1 METKELEKQFNVV
14 SEVYDAQRRELIPCF
29 DDFYQVPLVVSEN
42 VQNVKHILD
51 LGAGTGL
58 MSAFFNTKYPEA
70 SYTLVDISESM
81 LNKARE
87 RFSKFSNFLFL
98 QEDFSALHF
107 PQEHFDL
114 VISSLAIHHL
124 DDELKQLLF
133 GKVYHFLKKGGWFI
147 NADQVLGNDTLSEM
161 IYTTYWKNYV
171 LSNRKLSVEA
181 KEATFERIKLDKMA
195 TLPQQ
200 LNWLKQKGFQSP
212 NCYYQYYNFVV
223 FGAKK

>member
-1 METKELEKQFNVV
+1 METRELEKQFNAI
-14 SEVYDAQRRELIPCF
+14 SQVYDTQRRELIPCF
-29 DDFYQVPLVVSEN
+29 DDFYQVPLTISEN

-58 MSAFFNTKYPEA
+58 MSAFFHTKYPEA
-70 SYTLVDISESM
+70 SYTLVDVSENM

-87 RFSKFSNFLFL
+87 RFSEHSNFLFL
-98 QEDFSALHF
+98 QEDFSALQL
-107 PQEHFDL
+107 PPESFDL

-124 DDELKQLLF
+124 NDEMKQLLF
-133 GKVYHFLKKGGWFI
+133 GKIHLFLKKDGWFI
-147 NADQVLGNDTLSEM
+147 NADQVLGTDAISEK

-171 LSNRKLSVEA
+171 LQNENLNEEA
-181 KEATFERIKLDKMA
+181 KNAAFERIKLDKMA
-195 TLPQQ
+195 TLSEQ